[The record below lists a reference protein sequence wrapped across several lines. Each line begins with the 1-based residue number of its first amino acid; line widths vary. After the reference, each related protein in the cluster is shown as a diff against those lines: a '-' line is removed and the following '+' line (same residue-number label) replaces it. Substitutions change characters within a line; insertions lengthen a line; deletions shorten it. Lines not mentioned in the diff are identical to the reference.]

1 MGSFSL
7 QGEYVVN
14 SVDALEEYNFSAYY
28 GQVSYFLTG
37 ERRKYKNSFSGFDR
51 VKPNTNIG
59 DGNNFGA
66 IELAA
71 RYSSMDLS
79 ELNGGK
85 LNDITVGLNWYLNPR
100 TRVMFNYV
108 MGRLDKSSV
117 ESNVETNESS
127 LQCRVQIDF

>member
-1 MGSFSL
+1 M
-7 QGEYVVN
+7 
-14 SVDALEEYNFSAYY
+14 
-28 GQVSYFLTG
+28 YFLIFILQ
-37 ERRKYKNSFSGFDR
+37 RNSFRKYKNSLSGFDR

-59 DGNNFGA
+59 VGNNFGA

-79 ELNGGK
+79 ELNAGK

-108 MGRLDKSSV
+108 MGTLDKSSV
-117 ESNVETNESS
+117 ETKENS